1 MATSGISV
9 IDTLFTSD
17 AGPPIVTGAADHEA
31 VGLVQDLLAGHGFAG
46 MPGLT
51 SASRGVFGPAT
62 TQAIRS
68 FQQRCGLPSVPPDD
82 AASCTVDAATLRALV
97 DTPAATPTACRGYL
111 SLVLDFPFTGMLR
124 VMSLTTLFEGGGK
137 FTAQNR
143 NTDGAGLSFG
153 LIQWAQRPGR
163 LNELLRAFRAQQ
175 PAAFVRTLG
184 GGDAALA
191 DRLVAHTA
199 RPNGGVDARGRSVDP
214 AFELAGDP
222 WTGRFREAGLDR
234 ALQAVQV
241 SAALRAF
248 AASFA
253 GIRAFAP
260 QVKSERGV
268 AFLLDVANQ
277 HGDGG
282 ARSIFTAVARP
293 GLGEAA
299 LLAAMEEESVRRVSK
314 QFGPNGDV
322 AQSTR
327 SRRHTFRTTAFLSDA
342 PFDPS

>member
-1 MATSGISV
+1 MATCGISV
-9 IDTLFTSD
+9 IDTLFTGD
-17 AGPPIVTGAADHEA
+17 AGPPIVTGAADRDA

-51 SASRGVFGPAT
+51 SGSRGVFGPAT
-62 TQAIRS
+62 TEAVRG
-68 FQQRCGLPSVPPDD
+68 FQTRCGLPVAAGD
-82 AASCTVDAATLRALV
+82 AATCTVDAATLRALA
-97 DTPAATPTACRGYL
+97 DTPATTPTACRGYL

-124 VMSLTTLFEGGGK
+124 VMSLTTLFEGGGR

-163 LNELLRAFRAQQ
+163 LNELLRAFRAAQ
-175 PAAFVRTLG
+175 PDAFVRTLG
-184 GGDAALA
+184 GGDADLA
-191 DRLVAHTA
+191 QRLVAHTA
-199 RPNGGVDARGRSVDP
+199 RLNGGVDGQGHTVDP
-214 AFELAGDP
+214 AFDLARDP
-222 WTGRFREAGLDR
+222 WTARFREAGLDR
-234 ALQAVQV
+234 KLQGVQV

-248 AASFA
+248 ATSFA
-253 GIRAFAP
+253 EIRAFAP
-260 QVKSERGV
+260 QVRSERGV

-282 ARSIFTAVARP
+282 ARSIFKAAARP
-293 GLGEAA
+293 GLGEPA
-299 LLAAMEEESVRRVSK
+299 LLEALEEESVRRVSK
-314 QFGPNGDV
+314 QFGAGGDV

-327 SRRHTFRTTAFLSDA
+327 SRRHTFRTTTFLSDA